1 MAECPSPL
9 ATELGDGDGLTE
21 NDDGLTEKKNIFI

>member
-9 ATELGDGDGLTE
+9 ATELGDGDGLIP
-21 NDDGLTEKKNIFI
+21 EKKKHIYLT